1 VPSNLRKKFLPSL
14 SHSRLLAPEA
24 FIITV
29 LLDQANQANVGHC
42 SLNSKAKICGV
53 YAPSPHTGET
63 PGLHHFLRE
72 HLQNLGLC
80 SPLVELP
87 PKCSEF

>member
-1 VPSNLRKKFLPSL
+1 MTPLLALPARTIRKLVPRNLRKKFIPSL

-29 LLDQANQANVGHC
+29 LLDQANQANLGQC

-53 YAPSPHTGET
+53 YTPSPYIGET
-63 PGLHHFLRE
+63 PRLY
-72 HLQNLGLC
+72 
-80 SPLVELP
+80 
-87 PKCSEF
+87 